1 MTTKPK
7 PFVFVAMPFDP
18 SFDDLYHLGIK
29 PACEKAGAV
38 AERVDEQIFQ
48 ESILQR
54 IYSQIAKA
62 DVVVA
67 DVTGMSPNVF
77 YEVGYAHALGKS
89 VVLLA
94 GSEDDIPFDLK
105 HYTHFVYGG
114 SILAV
119 IPEIEKRVRWALENP
134 ETSAAPP
141 LRQLRC
147 SIRGEDLAG
156 EPTLVQTAH
165 TQDGFTF
172 QVDIHNSIAERIRE
186 VSVQAAFVTSERI
199 VSMYEQSDPASKLT
213 SIQEPDGGHV
223 HLMQAR
229 REILPGSW
237 EAVTVY
243 LNARPQ
249 LRFGDTLDLTL
260 RLFCDGTIADY
271 PFHVRCEDPRFAP
284 EG

>member
-77 YEVGYAHALGKS
+77 YEIGYAHALGKS

-105 HYTHFVYGG
+105 HYTHVVYGG

-134 ETSAAPP
+134 ETSAALP

-147 SIRGEDLAG
+147 SVRGRDLAG
-156 EPTLVQTAH
+156 EPTLVQTSH
-165 TQDGFTF
+165 SRDGFTF
-172 QVDIHNSIAERIRE
+172 QVDIHNSIEERIRE
-186 VSVQAAFVTSERI
+186 VSFQAAFVTSQRI
-199 VSMYEQSDPASKLT
+199 TSMYEQTDPPSRLT
-213 SIQEPDGGHV
+213 RVQEPDGSFV
-223 HLMQAR
+223 HLVQGR

-237 EAVTVY
+237 EVVTVY
-243 LNARPQ
+243 FNAQPQ
-249 LRFGDTLDLTL
+249 LRFGDTLDFAL
-260 RLFCDGTIADY
+260 RLFCDGTVADHD
-271 PFHVRCEDPRFAP
+271 FHLRCEDPSLAP

>member
-18 SFDDLYHLGIK
+18 AFDDLYHLGIK

-38 AERVDEQIFQ
+38 AQRVDEQIFQ

-54 IYSQIAKA
+54 IYSQISKA

-77 YEVGYAHALGKS
+77 YEVGYAHALGKP

-94 GSEDDIPFDLK
+94 GSEADIPFDLK
-105 HYTHFVYGG
+105 HYTHVVYGG

-147 SIRGEDLAG
+147 SMRGEDLDG
-156 EPTLVQTAH
+156 EPTLVQTGH
-165 TQDGFTF
+165 TLDGFTF
-172 QVDIHNSIAERIRE
+172 QVDVHNSIEERIRT
-186 VSVQAAFVTSERI
+186 VTLQAAFVTTERI
-199 VSMYEQSDPASKLT
+199 SSMYAQTDPPKRLT
-213 SIQEPDGGHV
+213 RIREPDGAYI
-223 HLMQAR
+223 HLLPSR

-237 EAVTVY
+237 EAVRVHFT
-243 LNARPQ
+243 ATPQ
-249 LRFGDTLDLTL
+249 LDFGDTLDFTL
-260 RLFCDGTIADY
+260 RLFSDGTVADY
-271 PFHVRCEDPRFAP
+271 PFHIRCEDPQFAP
-284 EG
+284 KG